1 MATDCLM
8 CGKAFNGTGS
18 SAHIADVRLFPVCC
32 DCHVQSDQDPQSVL
46 RTYPRLFA
54 QRRSPPMST
63 SMPACA
69 SETPSHVIVTDVHMP
84 FGSMV
89 ALMMKWAIASVP
101 AVIMLA
107 IIGFLAWGLTRAV
120 LSGPLSGILKTIFS

>member
-18 SAHIADVRLFPVCC
+18 SAQIADVLLFPLCC

-46 RTYPRLFA
+46 IKYPRLFEKS
-54 QRRSPPMST
+54 RSLSIST
-63 SMPACA
+63 SMPPFV
-69 SETPSHVIVTDVHMP
+69 SETKRHVIVTDIHMP

-89 ALMMKWAIASVP
+89 TLMVKWAIASIP
-101 AVIMLA
+101 AMIMLA
-107 IIGFLAWGLTRAV
+107 IIGFLAWEFTLAV
-120 LSGPLSGILKTIFS
+120 LNGTLSGILKTIFQ